1 MHLEIIL
8 SAGEEDVERS
18 KDKDE
23 VVASKLSGLNRRQ
36 VARKR
41 IEAGRA

>member
-1 MHLEIIL
+1 MEIIL
-8 SAGEEDVERS
+8 AAADEQVDRS
-18 KDKDE
+18 KDKDA
-23 VVASKLSGLNRRQ
+23 VINLTGLNRRQ

>member
-1 MHLEIIL
+1 VHLEIIL
-8 SAGEEDVERS
+8 GVDGEVVERA
-18 KDKDE
+18 KDKDA
-23 VVASKLSGLNRRQ
+23 VGLKLEGLNRRQ